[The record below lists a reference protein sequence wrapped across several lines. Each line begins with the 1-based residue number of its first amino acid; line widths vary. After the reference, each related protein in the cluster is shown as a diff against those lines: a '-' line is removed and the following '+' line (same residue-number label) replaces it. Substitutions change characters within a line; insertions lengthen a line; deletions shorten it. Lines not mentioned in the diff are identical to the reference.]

1 MLLLVFRP
9 AWLNPDAL
17 CIRTNQH
24 QQEDKHDCCFAR
36 LWTSPPNGRSL
47 CTIPAPSSTRIEDAA
62 AMAHT
67 HAAFAHA
74 NAALAYM
81 DAALRQEENK
91 KVAFL
96 FLSQS
101 KKSELAFLLH
111 DGACATRAFIFPSQA
126 APHPDPAQNAANM
139 REQFIDFIRRG
150 KNPTLKCR
158 KQVSS
163 FFLKFCF
170 LLTLMICAACRAP

>member
-1 MLLLVFRP
+1 MDEPSEWAV
-9 AWLNPDAL
+9 
-17 CIRTNQH
+17 
-24 QQEDKHDCCFAR
+24 
-36 LWTSPPNGRSL
+36 SL
-47 CTIPAPSSTRIEDAA
+47 HHTCTIFHPDRRCCGHGAHSCGICARERGVGVHGRGSATRGKSKSG
-62 AMAHT
+62 
-67 HAAFAHA
+67 
-74 NAALAYM
+74 L
-81 DAALRQEENK
+81 LK
-91 KVAFL
+91 KRLFL

-111 DGACATRAFIFPSQA
+111 DGACATRVFVFPSQA

-170 LLTLMICAACRAP
+170 LLTLLICAACRAP

>member
-81 DAALRQEENK
+81 DAALRQEENQ
-91 KVAFL
+91 KVVFL

-158 KQVSS
+158 KQVS